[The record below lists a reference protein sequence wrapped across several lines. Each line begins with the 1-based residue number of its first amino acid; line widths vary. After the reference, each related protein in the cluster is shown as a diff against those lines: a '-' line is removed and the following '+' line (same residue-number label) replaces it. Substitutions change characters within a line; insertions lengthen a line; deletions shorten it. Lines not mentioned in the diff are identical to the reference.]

1 MRHDNAR
8 SVAVNNNIAGSR
20 SAPGEVYRVSSLHL
34 VTTRS
39 WGDLLWGCRWTGVMV
54 AAGVGLG
61 AGVGVGVELAV
72 AVAVD
77 VDVAVAVAVPV
88 AIAVAVGVAVG
99 VALLS
104 LSAA

>member
-72 AVAVD
+72 AVAV
-77 VDVAVAVAVPV
+77 AVAVPV

-104 LSAA
+104 LSAAW